1 MKYSDTRVYKI
12 ACEAQRLARKAVPAY
27 SSKFSKKT
35 YTQDQHVAILCV
47 KARISRRLRDTEELL
62 LNMPQV
68 CEAIGLKQVP
78 DFTTM
83 CRAMKRLRN
92 KVLIV
97 LLYLTASVLPA
108 SGKASIDSTGFDNR
122 HSSKHYVKR
131 CRMKL
136 GSMKTTF
143 IVDTD
148 TLSILPVHA
157 TVTRK
162 HDSKII
168 LPLVKKAGKTF
179 RIAVLPA
186 DRGYDDKAVRDELR
200 RMGTRPLIKHREFK
214 PIDKAHNKRIKSKD
228 YHQRS
233 MSETVNSMLKRK
245 YDDTLY
251 TRSYWKQCKEIMLM
265 AVVHNIERN
274 ISKISFIYWRMSTKL
289 NFPLFLSIL
298 KISLIA
304 FLSPCLSSLSP

>member
-1 MKYSDTRVYKI
+1 MKYSDTSLYKI
-12 ACEAQRLARKAVPAY
+12 ACEAQKLAQRVVPAY

-35 YTQDQHVAILCV
+35 YTQDQHIAVLCIKSRV
-47 KARISRRLRDTEELL
+47 SRRLRDTEELL
-62 LNMPQV
+62 LNMPMV
-68 CEAIGLKQVP
+68 CETIGLTQVP

-97 LLYLTASVLPA
+97 LLYLSACVLPV

-122 HSSKHYVKR
+122 HSSRHYVKR
-131 CRMKL
+131 CKMKL

-148 TLSILPVHA
+148 TLAILAVHA

-168 LPLVKKAGKTF
+168 MPLVRKVLKSF
-179 RIAVLPA
+179 RIKVLPA
-186 DRGYDDKAVRDELR
+186 DKGYDDKIVREGLR
-200 RMGTRPLIKHREFK
+200 RLGIRPLIKHREFK
-214 PIDKAHNKRIKSKD
+214 PIDKANNKRMKDKD

-233 MSETVNSMLKRK
+233 MSESVNSMVKRK
-245 YDDTLY
+245 HDDTLH
-251 TRSYWKQCKEIMLM
+251 TKSYWNQCKEIMLM
-265 AVVHNIERN
+265 AVVHNIER
-274 ISKISFIYWRMSTKL
+274 KLSFFCYTWVRIATE
-289 NFPLFLSIL
+289 L
-298 KISLIA
+298 KILN
-304 FLSPCLSSLSP
+304 

>member
-1 MKYSDTRVYKI
+1 MKYSETRIYKLGM
-12 ACEAQRLARKAVPAY
+12 ESRRLAQKVVPAY

-35 YTQDQHVAILCV
+35 FTQDQHVALLCIKV
-47 KARISRRLRDTEELL
+47 KIRQKLRETEDMLI
-62 LNMPQV
+62 NMPHI
-68 CEAIGLKQVP
+68 CESIGLTQVP
-78 DFTTM
+78 DFTTL
-83 CRAMKRLRN
+83 CKAMKRLKN

-97 LLYLTASVLPA
+97 LLYLSASVLPA
-108 SGKASIDSTGFDNR
+108 STKASIDATCFDKR

-131 CRMKL
+131 CKMKL

-148 TLSILPVHA
+148 TLAILAVHM

-168 LPLVKKAGKTF
+168 LSLVKKARKTF
-179 RIAVLPA
+179 RITVLPA
-186 DRGYDDKAVRDELR
+186 DKGYDDKAVRDELR
-200 RMGTRPLIKHREFK
+200 RMGIRPLIKHREFK
-214 PIDKAHNKRIKSKD
+214 PIHKAQNKSMISKD

-233 MSETVNSMLKRK
+233 MSETVNSIVKRK
-245 YDDTLY
+245 YDDTLH
-251 TRSYWKQCKEIMLM
+251 TKSYWNQCKEILLM

-289 NFPLFLSIL
+289 
-298 KISLIA
+298 LIPN
-304 FLSPCLSSLSP
+304 LYIGL